1 MIKLLLVLCFS
12 TLLFSKSLYTLDNVK
27 NLNFY
32 LVNKTDFLSSDDK
45 KKIER
50 IIKDRLIKNGFVF
63 GKTDATLFLV
73 VVNAKEIGGS
83 FAINI
88 EIGLAEDVTTHRVGN
103 IKTMAHTYTASELIE
118 SDKPY
123 EDTLETIKNLLTQFL
138 EAYKD
143 DNE

>member
-1 MIKLLLVLCFS
+1 MIKLLLILCFS

-32 LVNKTDFLSSDDK
+32 LANKTDFLSSDDK
-45 KKIER
+45 KKIEQ
-50 IIKDRLIKNGFVF
+50 IIKDELIKNGFVF

-73 VVNAKEIGGS
+73 IVNAKEIGDS

-88 EIGLAEDVTTHRVGN
+88 EIGLAEEVTTRRAGN
-103 IKTMAHTYTASELIE
+103 IKTLAHTYTTSELIE
-118 SDKPY
+118 SSKPY
-123 EDTLETIKNLLTQFL
+123 EDTVETIKILLARFL